1 MNSKDFLKVFCVIF
15 NINKYNEVYKLMGKT
30 IIEKIIKA
38 HTAEDVTPGNIVWLE
53 IDVRSARDFGGAN
66 VVKNLQK
73 YYPNE
78 SQIADPEKTFFTF
91 DCVVPAKTIGYAEN
105 QQISRIFARQ
115 RLPRENL
122 FDVDAGIGS
131 HVMIEKGIAVP
142 GSTVVGTDS
151 HLNILGAIGSFGQ
164 GMGDQDIAFAFK
176 TGKTWFE
183 VPESMK
189 IIIEGNPAKNAFA
202 KDVTLGVLQQI
213 GSKGAL
219 GRAIEF
225 YGNTVESLD
234 LAGRITLASMVTEMG
249 GIIGLI
255 PPDKHVIEY
264 CKVRAGRDFPI
275 YEADAS
281 VDYTSILEFDFT
293 GLEPLISLPAS
304 PANVKPVSEVAGR
317 PVDSVVIAS
326 CTNGRYEDLAVVAKI
341 LKGKKVHSDVM
352 MKIVPATKEVYGQL
366 LENGLINTFFEA
378 GAIITNPG
386 CGGCA
391 AGQIGMTGKGE
402 VQISTGNRNFIGK
415 QGSGDT
421 YLASPAT
428 AATTALAGEI
438 AVPTI

>member
-1 MNSKDFLKVFCVIF
+1 
-15 NINKYNEVYKLMGKT
+15 MGKS
-30 IIEKIIKA
+30 IIEKIIA
-38 HTAEDVTPGNIVWLE
+38 DHTTEDVTPGDIVWMD

-78 SQIADPEKTFFTF
+78 LQIADPEKTFFTF

-105 QQISRIFARQ
+105 QQISRVLARKHLA
-115 RLPRENL
+115 RKNL

-131 HVMIEKGIAVP
+131 HIMIEKGVAVP
-142 GSTVVGTDS
+142 GATVVGTDS

-183 VPESMK
+183 VPESMT
-189 IIIEGNPAKNAFA
+189 ITIEGKPSPNTFA
-202 KDVTLGVLQQI
+202 KDVTLGVLQET

-219 GRAIEF
+219 GKSIEF
-225 YGNTVESLD
+225 YGSTVQSLD
-234 LAGRITLASMVTEMG
+234 LEGRITLASMVTEMG

-255 PPDKHVIEY
+255 IPDEQVIQY
-264 CKVRAGRDFPI
+264 CKERCGCEFPV
-275 YEADAS
+275 YEADVEVNYVES
-281 VDYTSILEFDFT
+281 LEFDFT
-293 GLEPLISLPAS
+293 GLEPLIALPPS
-304 PANVKPVSEVAGR
+304 PANVKPVAEVTGR
-317 PVDSVVIAS
+317 PVDSVVVAS
-326 CTNGRYEDLAVVAKI
+326 CTNGRYRDIAIVAKM
-341 LKGKKVHSDVM
+341 LEGKKVHSDVM

-366 LENGLINTFFEA
+366 LKNGLISILYEA
-378 GAIITNPG
+378 GAIISNPG

-402 VQISTGNRNFIGK
+402 VQVSTGNRNFAGK
-415 QGSGDT
+415 QGLGET

-428 AATTALAGEI
+428 AAATALAGEI
-438 AVPTI
+438 SVPEI

>member
-1 MNSKDFLKVFCVIF
+1 
-15 NINKYNEVYKLMGKT
+15 MGKT
-30 IIEKIIKA
+30 IIEKIITA
-38 HTAEDVTPGNIVWLE
+38 HTTEEVTPGSIVWLE

-66 VVKNLQK
+66 VVKNLQD

-78 SQIADPEKTFFTF
+78 SQVADPEKTFFTF

-105 QQISRIFARQ
+105 QHISRVFARQ
-115 RLPRENL
+115 HLPPKNL
-122 FDVDAGIGS
+122 YDVDAGIGS

-183 VPESMK
+183 VPESMN
-189 IIIEGNPAKNAFA
+189 ITIEGEPARNSFA
-202 KDVTLGVLQQI
+202 KDITLGVLQQI

-219 GRAIEF
+219 GKSIEF

-255 PPDKHVIEY
+255 PPDKQVIQY
-264 CKVRAGRDFPI
+264 CKERSAREFSVYA
-275 YEADAS
+275 ADTD
-281 VDYTSILEFDFT
+281 VDYTDSLEFDFT
-293 GLEPLISLPAS
+293 GLEPLISLPPS
-304 PANVKPVSEVAGR
+304 PANVKSVAEVAGR
-317 PVDSVVIAS
+317 PVDSVVVAS
-326 CTNGRYEDLAVVAKI
+326 CTNGRYEDLVVVARM
-341 LKGKKVHSDVM
+341 LKGKKVHPDVM

-366 LENGLINTFFEA
+366 LKNSLINTFYEA

-402 VQISTGNRNFIGK
+402 VQVSTGNRNFTGK
-415 QGSGDT
+415 QGLGDT

-428 AATTALAGEI
+428 AAATALVGEI
-438 AVPTI
+438 SVPKV

>member
-1 MNSKDFLKVFCVIF
+1 
-15 NINKYNEVYKLMGKT
+15 MGKT
-30 IIEKIIKA
+30 IIEKIIA
-38 HTAEDVTPGNIVWLE
+38 GHTTEDVTPGNIVWME

-78 SQIADPEKTFFTF
+78 SQVADPEKTFFTF

-105 QQISRIFARQ
+105 QHIARVFARKQ
-115 RLPRENL
+115 LTRQNL
-122 FDVDAGIGS
+122 YDVDAGIGS

-183 VPESMK
+183 VPHSMS
-189 IIIEGNPAKNAFA
+189 ITIEGIPAENASA
-202 KDVTLGVLQQI
+202 KDVTLGVIQQI

-219 GRAIEF
+219 GRSIEF
-225 YGNTVESLD
+225 YGSTVESLD

-255 PPDKHVIEY
+255 PPNKPVIQF
-264 CKVRAGRDFPI
+264 CKERSGREFPV
-275 YEADAS
+275 YEADQD
-281 VDYTSILEFDFT
+281 VRYVETLEFDFEEL
-293 GLEPLISLPAS
+293 GPLIALPPS
-304 PANVKPVSEVAGR
+304 PANVKSVAEVAGR
-317 PVDSVVIAS
+317 QVDSVIVAS
-326 CTNGRYEDLAVVAKI
+326 CTNGRYEDIAIVAKI
-341 LKGKKVHSDVM
+341 LKGNKVHSDVM

-366 LENGLINTFFEA
+366 LRNGLINILYEA
-378 GAIITNPG
+378 GAIISNPG

-391 AGQIGMTGKGE
+391 AGQIGMTGEGE
-402 VQISTGNRNFIGK
+402 VQVSTGNRNFAGK
-415 QGSGDT
+415 QGKGDT

-428 AATTALAGEI
+428 AAATALAGEI
-438 AVPTI
+438 SVPEL

>member
-1 MNSKDFLKVFCVIF
+1 MIAIQKVFRP
-15 NINKYNEVYKLMGKT
+15 MGKS
-30 IIEKIIKA
+30 IIEKIIVN
-38 HTAEDVTPGNIVWLE
+38 HTTEEVTPGNIVWME

-66 VVKNLQK
+66 VVKNLEK

-78 SQIADPEKTFFTF
+78 QQIADPLKTFFTF

-105 QQISRIFARQ
+105 QHIARVFA
-115 RLPRENL
+115 RENL
-122 FDVDAGIGS
+122 PPEHLYDVDAGIGS

-142 GSTVVGTDS
+142 GTTVVGTDS

-183 VPESMK
+183 VPESMQ
-189 IIIEGNPAKNAFA
+189 ITINGNPAPVSSA
-202 KDVTLGVLQQI
+202 KDVTLGVIQQI
-213 GSKGAL
+213 GSKRAL
-219 GRAIEF
+219 GKAIEF
-225 YGNTVESLD
+225 YGSTVESLD

-255 PPDKHVIEY
+255 PPNDQVVQFCKERSGLEFPMYESDPDVEY
-264 CKVRAGRDFPI
+264 SER
-275 YEADAS
+275 
-281 VDYTSILEFDFT
+281 LEFDFSD
-293 GLEPLISLPAS
+293 LEPLIALPPS
-304 PANVKPVSEVAGR
+304 PTNVKPVAEVTGT
-317 PVDSVVIAS
+317 PVDSVVVAS
-326 CTNGRYEDLAVVAKI
+326 CTNGRYEDILIVAKM
-341 LKGKKVHSDVM
+341 LKNKKIHPSVM

-366 LENGLINTFFEA
+366 LKDGLISILYEA

-402 VQISTGNRNFIGK
+402 VQISTGNRNFAGK
-415 QGSGDT
+415 QGAGDT

-428 AATTALAGEI
+428 ATAAALAGEI
-438 AVPTI
+438 SVPDL

>member
-1 MNSKDFLKVFCVIF
+1 
-15 NINKYNEVYKLMGKT
+15 MGKT
-30 IIEKIIKA
+30 IIEKIIA
-38 HTAEDVTPGNIVWLE
+38 NHTAEDVTPGSIVWLE

-66 VVKNLQK
+66 VVKNLEK

-78 SQIADPEKTFFTF
+78 PQVADPKKTFFTF

-105 QQISRIFARQ
+105 QHISRVFARNQ
-115 RLPRENL
+115 LARENL
-122 FDVDAGIGS
+122 YDVDAGIGS
-131 HVMIEKGIAVP
+131 HVMIEKGIAIP

-183 VPESMK
+183 VPESMT
-189 IIIEGNPAKNAFA
+189 ITIEGKPARNASA

-219 GRAIEF
+219 GKSIEF

-255 PPDKHVIEY
+255 HPDEKVIQY
-264 CKVRAGRDFPI
+264 CKERSGREFPV
-275 YEADAS
+275 YESDTD
-281 VDYTSILEFDFT
+281 VEYIEKLKFDFS
-293 GLEPLISLPAS
+293 GLEPLIALPPS
-304 PANVKPVSEVAGR
+304 PANVKPVAEVTGT
-317 PVDSVVIAS
+317 PVDSVVVAS
-326 CTNGRYEDLAVVAKI
+326 CTNGRYEDISIVARI
-341 LKGKKVHSDVM
+341 LKNKKIHPNVM

-366 LENGLINTFFEA
+366 LNDGLITILYEA

-391 AGQIGMTGKGE
+391 AGQVGMTGKGE
-402 VQISTGNRNFIGK
+402 VQISTGNRNFAGK

-428 AATTALAGEI
+428 AAASALAGEI
-438 AVPTI
+438 SVPEL